1 MTRDPLF
8 LSIGE
13 SMVELSPGAGDDW
26 RLGYAGDSF
35 NTAWYARRTLGPE
48 WRVGYLTRIGTD
60 KFSDAM
66 ADFIADA
73 GIEDGFLTRDADRG
87 VGLYAISLD
96 RGERSFTYWR
106 GQSAARRLADDRAAL
121 DAAFAQAAV
130 LYLSGIT
137 LAVLEGDGRQTLID
151 ALAAAR
157 AGGARVVFDPNLR
170 PRLWASLDEMRDW
183 VMRAAGQ
190 ADLVLPSFDD
200 EAQHFGDADPQ
211 ATIARLHGA
220 GAGMVVVKNGGGA
233 VHFAGRD
240 TPAGSL
246 DGLKVSAPVDTTAAG
261 DSFNAGF
268 LAAWLDG
275 APIRAAIRAGHAI
288 ASQVVMQRGALCPV
302 DLPADPL
309 AEG

>member
-106 GQSAARRLADDRAAL
+106 GQSAARLLADDRAAL

-137 LAVLEGDGRQTLID
+137 LAVLEGDGRQVLLD
-151 ALAAAR
+151 AVAAAR
-157 AGGARVVFDPNLR
+157 ATGAQVVFDPNLR
-170 PRLWASLDEMRDW
+170 PRLWESRDAMRDW
-183 VMRAAGQ
+183 VMRAAGG
-190 ADLVLPSFDD
+190 ADIVLPSFDD
-200 EAQHFGDADPQ
+200 EAAHFGDADPQ
-211 ATIARLHGA
+211 ATIDRLRGA
-220 GAGMVVVKNGGGA
+220 GAGLVVVKNGGAA
-233 VHFAGRD
+233 VQFAGPD
-240 TPAGSL
+240 GAGTI
-246 DGLKVSAPVDTTAAG
+246 DGLAMQQPVDTTAAG

-268 LAAWLDG
+268 LAALLDG
-275 APIRAAIRAGHAI
+275 APVKAAIRAGHAI
-288 ASQVVMQRGALCPV
+288 ATQVVMQRGALCPIN
-302 DLPADPL
+302 LPADPA